1 MVAIVGDAALP
12 ATYRQVCAVSKDI
25 KPILDGW
32 EHNPDQF
39 SVRIIPGND
48 GRDKIQVRLD
58 LGILQ
63 MEIDGRPDGE
73 RPEGQES
80 WLEVFRRRQR
90 EHDAAHPDGAS
101 FQLSPDDCQLLLR
114 EGVQYYHRYL
124 SFWHL
129 ERYELCARDTSR
141 NLKLF
146 AFVHEFAAKD
156 QDRLMFDQYRPY
168 VTMMH
173 AKAVA
178 TPLVEL
184 QQHEAAIQVIDAA
197 IAGIRR
203 FLSEYDQ
210 LDRADRC
217 GELTHLERWRDQL
230 VARKPAL
237 PPPPPDPTD
246 QLRSD
251 LQAAIAEE
259 RFEEAARLRDELRR
273 RTNLG

>member
-1 MVAIVGDAALP
+1 
-12 ATYRQVCAVSKDI
+12 VSKDI
-25 KPILDGW
+25 SPILDGW
-32 EHNPDQF
+32 EHDPDHF
-39 SVRIIPGND
+39 AVRIIPGKD

-63 MEIDGRPDGE
+63 MEIDGRPDGH
-73 RPEGQES
+73 RPEGFES
-80 WLEVFRRRQR
+80 WFEVFRNRQKA
-90 EHDAAHPDGAS
+90 HDAAHPDGAS

-146 AFVHEFAAKD
+146 AFVREFAAKD
-156 QDRLMFDQYRPY
+156 QDRLVFDQYRPY

-173 AKAVA
+173 TKAVA

-184 QQHEAAIQVIDAA
+184 REYEAAIKVIDAG
-197 IAGIRR
+197 IAGIRK
-203 FLSEYDQ
+203 FLEEYDQ

-217 GELTHLERWRDQL
+217 GELTHLERWREQITSH
-230 VARKPAL
+230 KPAL
-237 PPPPPDPTD
+237 PPPPPDPVD
-246 QLRSD
+246 QLKID
-251 LQAAIAEE
+251 LQQAIAEE

-273 RTNLG
+273 RNNSI

>member
-1 MVAIVGDAALP
+1 MMVRCVNTPLLRRNCVAP
-12 ATYRQVCAVSKDI
+12 VSKDLTS
-25 KPILDGW
+25 ILDGW
-32 EHNPDQF
+32 QHEPDRF
-39 SVRIIPGND
+39 SVRIVPGDD

-63 MEIDGRPDGE
+63 MEIDGRPDGQQ
-73 RPEGQES
+73 PEGLES
-80 WLEVFRRRQR
+80 WFDVFRSRQR
-90 EHDAAHPDGAS
+90 EHDTANPDGAS

-146 AFVHEFAAKD
+146 AFVKEFASKD
-156 QDRLMFDQYRPY
+156 QDRLLFDQYRPY

-173 AKAVA
+173 SKAVA
-178 TPLVEL
+178 TPLVQL
-184 QQHEAAIQVIDAA
+184 QQFDAAVQVINAGVSAIQK
-197 IAGIRR
+197 
-203 FLSEYDQ
+203 FLSEYGQ
-210 LDRADRC
+210 SDRADRC
-217 GELTHLERWRDQL
+217 GELTHLERWRDQIL
-230 VARKPAL
+230 ARKPAL
-237 PPPPPDPTD
+237 PAPPPDPVD

-251 LQAAIAEE
+251 LQQAVAEE
-259 RFEEAARLRDELRR
+259 NFEEAARLRDELRR

>member
-1 MVAIVGDAALP
+1 M
-12 ATYRQVCAVSKDI
+12 SKDI

-32 EHNPDQF
+32 EHDPDRF
-39 SVRIIPGND
+39 SVHIVKGDD

-63 MEIDGRPDGE
+63 MELDGRPDGE
-73 RPEGQES
+73 RPEGRES
-80 WLEVFRRRQR
+80 WFDVFRTKQK
-90 EHDAAHPDGAS
+90 EHDTAHPDGAS
-101 FQLSPDDCQLLLR
+101 FQLSSQDCQLLLR
-114 EGVQYYHRYL
+114 EAFHYYHRYL

-146 AFVHEFAAKD
+146 AFVKEFASKD

-178 TPLVEL
+178 TPLIEL
-184 QQHEAAIQVIDAA
+184 QEHEAAIQVIDAA

-203 FLSEYDQ
+203 FLTEYDQ

-230 VARKPAL
+230 LAHQPAL
-237 PPPPPDPTD
+237 PPPPPDPLD
-246 QLRSD
+246 QLKSD

-259 RFEEAARLRDELRR
+259 RFEEAARLRDELRQ
-273 RTNLG
+273 RTNL